1 MAEIGDNTDGA
12 PVGGRGPARGLV
24 RAAVDDVQRF
34 TFIARVLIKHGF
46 SEMLGR
52 TGVKAPE
59 DAGSSDERVDPRA
72 DPGDTARRFRMVLEE
87 LGPTFVKV
95 GQILS
100 TRPDVLPPPFI
111 AELSRLQDN
120 AAPVAFDAIKTSV
133 EAALGDDLSVLYSA
147 FEPEP
152 LASASMAQTHRATLP
167 DGTDVVVKV
176 QRPGIA
182 ETMRSDL
189 DLMHLFARLLEAT
202 VREMELYAPG
212 DIVRVLD
219 EALSHELD
227 FEHEAANLRLFAE
240 LLEPD
245 ARFVVP
251 TLYPEHSCRSVL
263 TMSRIV
269 GRKPDQIEPGSDEG
283 EAVALTLIEG
293 LYRQIFRY
301 GFFHGDPHP
310 GNLFVLDDGRVALID
325 FGLCGHLDPLQRD
338 QLVALIVAVISGD
351 IDGIARSLLRM
362 GRPLGHIS
370 MARFKDEVASIRHR
384 HLKRN
389 LAHVDA
395 TAFLEECIDAAQR
408 HRVRIAI
415 EYSILSKSAV
425 TLEGVIR
432 QLAPELDLVR
442 HVEPYGRRLIT
453 EHYSAERLMKAS
465 VAGAMHLGTFLRE
478 VPEQL
483 GQVLMDV
490 ESGHLRVIAEN
501 DGLTHLGRE
510 LNLQTTRMIMGAF
523 AVALMIATPLWLA
536 NEPLRIWHDRIPVM
550 TTLTALSAATF
561 AFWALAWHIV
571 GGRVQRKL
579 RLTPWIKLLRG
590 RFFR

>member
-1 MAEIGDNTDGA
+1 MNDNTDGA
-12 PVGGRGPARGLV
+12 AGQRPAPRGFV
-24 RAAVDDVQRF
+24 RAAVDDVSRF

-46 SEMLGR
+46 TEMLGR
-52 TGVKAPE
+52 TGVHAP
-59 DAGSSDERVDPRA
+59 DAAGSSNERIDPRA
-72 DPGDTARRFRMVLEE
+72 DPDDAARRFRMVLEE

-100 TRPDVLPPPFI
+100 TRPDVLPPPFV
-111 AELSRLQDN
+111 AELSLLQDQ
-120 AAPVAFDAIKTSV
+120 AAPVAFERIRDSV
-133 EAALGDDLSVLYSA
+133 EAALGDRLDALYAS
-147 FEPEP
+147 FDPEP

-202 VREMELYAPG
+202 VREMELYAPA
-212 DIVRVLD
+212 DIVRALD

-227 FEHEAANLRLFAE
+227 FEHEASNLRLFAE
-240 LLEPD
+240 HVVDDEQ
-245 ARFVVP
+245 FVVP
-251 TLYPEHSCRSVL
+251 TFFPSHSCRSVL
-263 TMSRIV
+263 TMSRVV
-269 GRKPDQIEPGSDEG
+269 GRKPDQLVPGSDEA
-283 EAVALTLIEG
+283 EAVALVLIEG
-293 LYRQIFRY
+293 IYRQIFRY

-310 GNLFVLDDGRVALID
+310 GNLFVLEDGRIALID
-325 FGLCGHLDPLQRD
+325 FGLCGHLDPSQRE
-338 QLVALIVAVISGD
+338 QLVGLIVAVISGD
-351 IDGIARSLLRM
+351 IDGIARALLRM
-362 GRPLGHIS
+362 GRPLGHVS
-370 MARFKDEVASIRHR
+370 MAQFKDEIASIRHR

-389 LAHVDA
+389 LAHIDV
-395 TAFLEECIDAAQR
+395 TAFVEECIDAAQR
-408 HRVRIAI
+408 YRIRIAT
-415 EYSILSKSAV
+415 EYSILSKAAV

-442 HVEPYGRRLIT
+442 HVEPYGRRLLT
-453 EHYSAERLMKAS
+453 EHYSAERLLKAS
-465 VAGAMHLGTFLRE
+465 VTGAMHLGTFLRE

-523 AVALMIATPLWLA
+523 AMALIIATPLWLA
-536 NEPLRIWHDRIPVM
+536 NEPWRIWHDRIPVM
-550 TTLTALSAATF
+550 TTITAMSAATF

-590 RFFR
+590 RLF